1 MELPMQDDDAVK
13 KIEADFAT
21 VEQRVKALVAENRGL
36 KKRVHELES
45 EIAQARRSSQDLEHL
60 HSRRMHIREKVERVL
75 QSLEALK
82 DS

>member
-1 MELPMQDDDAVK
+1 MDDDAVK
-13 KIEADFAT
+13 RIESAFAT
-21 VEQRVKALVAENRGL
+21 VEQRVQALVAENRVF
-36 KKRVHELES
+36 KKRVRELER
-45 EIAQARRSSQDLEHL
+45 ELAEVRRSSRDLEHF

>member
-1 MELPMQDDDAVK
+1 MQDDDAVK
-13 KIEADFAT
+13 RIEAAFAT
-21 VEQRVKALVAENRGL
+21 VEQRVQALVTENRGL
-36 KKRVHELES
+36 KKRVRELEG
-45 EIAQARRSSQDLEHL
+45 ELAQARRSSQDLEHL